1 MTTLLFG
8 IELLIRVLRVVLLAA
23 AVAAAVAAGLSW
35 AVRTRRLSPFG
46 GVARVVRKRID
57 PLFAPMERRIV
68 RAGGLPTHAPWW
80 TLAAVV
86 VGGLALISLVE
97 FVVGQAVSASYALRG
112 GGRGVTFLLL
122 LWAFQLVRLALL
134 VRVLGGWFGQGR
146 FSRWTGWSY
155 RATDWFMEPLGRV
168 VPPLGM
174 LDLTPLVAY
183 FGLGLLQRLVL
194 GAVAG

>member
-1 MTTLLFG
+1 MTTLLVG

-80 TLAAVV
+80 TLAAVIV
-86 VGGLALISLVE
+86 SGIVLLSLLGFLGGQLAGASLALRS
-97 FVVGQAVSASYALRG
+97 
-112 GGRGVTFLLL
+112 GGRGLYVLLVTWTLGLL
-122 LWAFQLVRLALL
+122 QLALFA
-134 VRVLGGWFGQGR
+134 RVISSWFR
-146 FSRWTGWSY
+146 MSPYSPWIRWSFVLTE
-155 RATDWFMEPLGRV
+155 WFLAPLRRV
-168 VPPLGM
+168 IPSFGM
-174 LDLTPLVAY
+174 IDLSPLVAY
-183 FGLGLLQRLVL
+183 FGLQLLEAVL
-194 GAVAG
+194 IRGI

>member
-46 GVARVVRKRID
+46 GVARLVRTRID

-80 TLAAVV
+80 TLAAVIV
-86 VGGLALISLVE
+86 SGIVLLSLLGFLGGQLAGASLALRS
-97 FVVGQAVSASYALRG
+97 
-112 GGRGVTFLLL
+112 GGRGLYVLLVTWTLGLL
-122 LWAFQLVRLALL
+122 QLALFA
-134 VRVLGGWFGQGR
+134 RVISSWFR
-146 FSRWTGWSY
+146 MSPYSPWIRWSFVLTE
-155 RATDWFMEPLGRV
+155 WFLAPLRRV
-168 VPPLGM
+168 IPSFGM
-174 LDLTPLVAY
+174 IDLTPIVAY
-183 FGLGLLQRLVL
+183 FGLQLLEAVL
-194 GAVAG
+194 IRGI

>member
-80 TLAAVV
+80 TLAAVIV
-86 VGGLALISLVE
+86 SGIVLLSLLGFLGGQLAGASLALRS
-97 FVVGQAVSASYALRG
+97 
-112 GGRGVTFLLL
+112 GGRGLYVLLVTWTLGLL
-122 LWAFQLVRLALL
+122 QLALFA
-134 VRVLGGWFGQGR
+134 RVISSWFR
-146 FSRWTGWSY
+146 MSPYSPWIRWSFVLTE
-155 RATDWFMEPLGRV
+155 WFLAPLRRV
-168 VPPLGM
+168 IPSFGM
-174 LDLTPLVAY
+174 IDLTPIAAY
-183 FGLGLLQRLVL
+183 FGLQLLEAVL
-194 GAVAG
+194 IRGIS

>member
-1 MTTLLFG
+1 MTTLLVG

-23 AVAAAVAAGLSW
+23 AVAVAVAAGLSW

-86 VGGLALISLVE
+86 VSGIVLLSLLGFLGGQLAGASLALRS
-97 FVVGQAVSASYALRG
+97 
-112 GGRGVTFLLL
+112 GGRGLYVLLVTWTFGLL
-122 LWAFQLVRLALL
+122 QLALFA
-134 VRVLGGWFGQGR
+134 RVISSWFQM
-146 FSRWTGWSY
+146 SPYSPWIRWSFVLTE
-155 RATDWFMEPLGRV
+155 WFLAPLRRV
-168 VPPLGM
+168 IPSFGM
-174 LDLTPLVAY
+174 IDLTPIVAY
-183 FGLGLLQRLVL
+183 FGLQLLEAVL
-194 GAVAG
+194 IRGIS

>member
-1 MTTLLFG
+1 VTTLLFG

-80 TLAAVV
+80 TLAAVIV
-86 VGGLALISLVE
+86 SGIVLLSLLGFLGGQLAGASLALRS
-97 FVVGQAVSASYALRG
+97 
-112 GGRGVTFLLL
+112 GGRGLYVLLVTWTLGLL
-122 LWAFQLVRLALL
+122 QLALFA
-134 VRVLGGWFGQGR
+134 RVISSWFR
-146 FSRWTGWSY
+146 MSPYSPWIRWSFVLTE
-155 RATDWFMEPLGRV
+155 WFLAPLRRV
-168 VPPLGM
+168 IPSFGM
-174 LDLTPLVAY
+174 IDLTPIAAY
-183 FGLGLLQRLVL
+183 FGLQLLEAVL
-194 GAVAG
+194 IRGIS